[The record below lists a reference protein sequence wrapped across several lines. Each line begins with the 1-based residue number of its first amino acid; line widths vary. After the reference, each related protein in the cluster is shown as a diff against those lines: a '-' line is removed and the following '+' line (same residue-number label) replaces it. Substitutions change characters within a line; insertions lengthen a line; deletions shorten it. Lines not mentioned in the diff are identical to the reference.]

1 MIQIQEE
8 EEKNI
13 DEYNETKLD
22 NSDYT
27 KLDNSDYTKLDN
39 RDDTKLDNRD
49 DTKLDNIHDSF
60 NKKMSYNNLEK
71 LRKTIELLSKEHHIE
86 IAKILKNNKIKLNE
100 NNNGIFINL
109 NNVDNLIINQIQTY
123 INFIKNQEMHITIDE
138 SKKENLENIYFNKE

>member
-1 MIQIQEE
+1 MIQLQE

-13 DEYNETKLD
+13 HEDNETKLD
-22 NSDYT
+22 NS
-27 KLDNSDYTKLDN
+27 S
-39 RDDTKLDNRD
+39 
-49 DTKLDNIHDSF
+49 DSF

-123 INFIKNQEMHITIDE
+123 INFIKNQEIHITIDE